1 MKVTN
6 APISPVAIELADA
19 APVGLIA
26 LAPDGRVTTVNATC
40 ESIFGRSARN
50 IRGKTLQDLTVAS
63 GALLSIVDRAREAQT
78 EAAASEVRL
87 KPSSLV
93 EEGVYTIRVKPGA
106 DGALLIALMPALT
119 HETESS
125 LAGVASFGRI
135 LGHEIKNPL
144 AGISGAAQ
152 LLLRQSHS
160 GQRELLNLICEESAR
175 IERMVNRLSA
185 FELFSKPHFAPVNI
199 HQVLDRVIASEEA
212 AFDGEVAFSRRYDPS
227 LPDILA
233 DGDHLH
239 EALQN
244 IVRNGIEAA
253 IGNRAVR
260 APEIM
265 VRTAFETRFA
275 RRRRRKSETTR
286 GRSLRIDVIDT
297 GPGLTP
303 EQRTR
308 VFEAFNS
315 SKSVGRG
322 LGLTIVKEVVQAH
335 EGQVQIGAQDDGT
348 IVSVFLPFLEGDAT

>member
-1 MKVTN
+1 MTYETRMST
-6 APISPVAIELADA
+6 PFSSDFTDF
-19 APVGLIA
+19 APVGLVALDPAGKVIA
-26 LAPDGRVTTVNATC
+26 VNATC
-40 ESIFGRSARN
+40 EAIFGRSARN
-50 IRGKTLQDLTVAS
+50 IEGKTLQDLTVAS
-63 GALLSIVDRAREAQT
+63 GALLSLIDRAREANT

-87 KPSSLV
+87 KPSALV
-93 EEGVYTIRVKPGA
+93 EENIFSVRVRPAA
-106 DGALLIALMPALT
+106 DGKLIIALMPELT

-152 LLLRQSHS
+152 LLLRQSQS

-199 HQVLDRVIASEEA
+199 HQVLDRVVASEEA
-212 AFDGEVAFSRRYDPS
+212 AFDGEVTFLRRYDPS
-227 LPDILA
+227 LPDIMA

-239 EALQN
+239 EAFQN

-253 IGNRAVR
+253 LSQRTRRPPTITVN
-260 APEIM
+260 
-265 VRTAFETRFA
+265 TAFETRFA
-275 RRRRRKSETTR
+275 RRRRRKARDAR
-286 GRSLRIDVIDT
+286 GRTLRVDIIDT
-297 GPGLTP
+297 GPGLSV
-303 EQRTR
+303 EQRDR

-322 LGLTIVKEVVQAH
+322 LGLTIVKEVIQAH

-348 IVSVFLPFLEGDAT
+348 IVSVFLPFLEGDAQ